1 MIELKVKDGFILKEI
16 AGSYIVVP
24 LRERIQ
30 TFSAVVNLNETG
42 AFLWKALQKDVTKD
56 ELIKAMTDEYDIDS
70 VKAEADIVKFID
82 KLEKEGLLET
92 R

>member
-1 MIELKVKDGFILKEI
+1 MFVKVKGGFILKKI

-30 TFSAVVNLNETG
+30 TFSAVINLNETG
-42 AFLWKALQKDVTKD
+42 AFLWDKLQEDISEE
-56 ELIKAMTDEYDIDS
+56 ELIKALMDEYDVDEDRA
-70 VKAEADIVKFID
+70 KADIGVFID
-82 KLEKEGLLET
+82 RLSNEKLLET